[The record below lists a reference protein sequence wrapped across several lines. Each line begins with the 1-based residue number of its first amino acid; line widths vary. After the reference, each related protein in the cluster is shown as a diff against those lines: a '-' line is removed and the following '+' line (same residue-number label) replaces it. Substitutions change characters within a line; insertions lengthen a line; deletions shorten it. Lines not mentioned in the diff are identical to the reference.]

1 MATHKGS
8 EGTVKVGSNAIAEI
22 RSYNI
27 DETAD
32 TLEDTS
38 MGDSARTYKP
48 SLTSF
53 SGSIDVFWD
62 ETDTSGQGALDIGSE
77 VTLNFYPEG
86 DTAGDTYYSGSA
98 IVTGV
103 SRSAA
108 FDGLVEAS
116 ISVQGTGALTVDG
129 ISAS

>member
-27 DETAD
+27 DESAD

-116 ISVQGTGALTVDG
+116 ISVQGTGALTETTV
-129 ISAS
+129 